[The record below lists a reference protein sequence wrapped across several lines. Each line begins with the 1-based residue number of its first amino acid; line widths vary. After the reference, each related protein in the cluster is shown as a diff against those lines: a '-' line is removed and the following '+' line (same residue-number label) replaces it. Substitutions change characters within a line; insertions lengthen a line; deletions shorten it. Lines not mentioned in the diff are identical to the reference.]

1 MTLPQRNATLLKV
14 TARGTTVDWDSPDL
28 LGASKFEGRAPAYYT
43 ERKERGVTTA
53 TGSSKA
59 ADLVRRRY
67 VIVEPGIPDIDFE
80 EDDVLE
86 VLVKTRHGERTVIG
100 AIATTDE
107 RDLPGQPVYG
117 TVRIALKVE

>member
-14 TARGTTVDWDSPDL
+14 TESGTTVDWDSPDA
-28 LGASKFEGRAPAYYT
+28 LGPVKFEGRAPAYYT
-43 ERKERGVTTA
+43 EKKERAVGLA
-53 TGSSKA
+53 TSASQA

-67 VIVEPGIPDIDFE
+67 VIVEPGIPDIEFA

-86 VLVKTRHGERTVIG
+86 VLVKTRQGERLVVG